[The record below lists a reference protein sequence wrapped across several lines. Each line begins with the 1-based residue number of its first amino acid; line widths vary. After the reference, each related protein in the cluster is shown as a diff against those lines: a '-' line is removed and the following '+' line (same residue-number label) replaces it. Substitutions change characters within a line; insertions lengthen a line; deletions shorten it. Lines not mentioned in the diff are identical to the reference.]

1 MEIHIPK
8 YVDYIIRTLNDR
20 NFAAYAVGGAIRDSI
35 MGYEP
40 KDWDVATSATPEQV
54 KKIFTAY
61 PTGEKYGTVTVA
73 YIDEQVGE
81 EYLVEVTTFRYD
93 QEYSDG
99 RRPDKVVFG
108 ESILDDLARRDFTIN
123 AIAWHPDLGF
133 IDPYE
138 GVRDCENKILRC
150 VGNPHERFQ
159 EDALRILRAI
169 RFTYKYNLD
178 MDSLTHNQLCSDF
191 DLVLTNV
198 SKERIHNELKQ
209 ILSYMTH
216 TLTYKDAEIIKLL
229 SKLFEIDLQT
239 YGEAVDFI
247 HNICAGPSD
256 YLLKIYM
263 VYMYCM
269 KSISDAEI
277 WMRTYKFSNKEIQ
290 TVINLFKINWFVYED
305 MRATP
310 DVIARKIIYYYGYD
324 LGKQYIL
331 ASKCFK
337 DANQTLLI
345 CIDKELDINK
355 NFTINLAIDNIEIM
369 SEFNIRGE
377 NLGKLNRYLINEII
391 EHPGLNNY
399 NDLYSIIEIY
409 IKDNIMGFRG
419 FYETDN

>member
-35 MGYEP
+35 MGYVP
-40 KDWDVATSATPEQV
+40 KDWDIATSATPEQV

-73 YIDEQVGE
+73 YVDEQIGE
-81 EYLVEVTTFRYD
+81 QYLVEVTTFRYD
-93 QEYSDG
+93 QEYNDG

-198 SKERIHNELKQ
+198 SKERIHDELKQ
-209 ILSYMTH
+209 ILTYITY
-216 TLTYKDAEIIKLL
+216 TLNYKDAEIVRLL
-229 SKLFEIDLQT
+229 SKLLGINLET
-239 YGEAVDFI
+239 YDEAVDFI
-247 HNICAGPSD
+247 HNICIGPSN

-263 VYMYCM
+263 IYMYYM
-269 KSISDAEI
+269 NNISDVEI
-277 WMRTYKFSNKEIQ
+277 WMRIYKFSNKEIQ
-290 TVINLFKINWFVYED
+290 TVINLFKINWLVYED
-305 MRATP
+305 MYATP

-324 LGKQYIL
+324 LGKQYIS
-331 ASKCFK
+331 ASKHLK

-355 NFTINLAIDNIEIM
+355 NFKINLAIPNEEIM
-369 SEFNIRGE
+369 KEFNVKGE
-377 NLGKLNRYLINEII
+377 VLGELNKFLINKII
-391 EHPGLNNY
+391 EHPGLNNKEELTKLINKY
-399 NDLYSIIEIY
+399 IEEV
-409 IKDNIMGFRG
+409 K
-419 FYETDN
+419 

>member
-1 MEIHIPK
+1 MEIHVPK

-20 NFAAYAVGGAIRDSI
+20 NYAAYAVGGAIRDSI

-40 KDWDVATSATPEQV
+40 KDWDIATSATPEQV

-73 YIDEQVGE
+73 YIDDQIGEQ
-81 EYLVEVTTFRYD
+81 YLVEVTTFRYD

-150 VGNPHERFQ
+150 VGNPGERFR

-169 RFTYKYNLD
+169 RFAYKYDLKI
-178 MDSLTHNQLCSDF
+178 DSLTYNQICSDF

-198 SKERIHNELKQ
+198 SKERIHDELKQ
-209 ILSYMTH
+209 ILTYITY
-216 TLTYKDAEIIKLL
+216 TLNYKDAEIIRSL
-229 SKLFEIDLQT
+229 SKLLGINLET
-239 YGEAVDFI
+239 YDEAVDFI
-247 HNICAGPSD
+247 HNICKGPSN

-263 VYMYCM
+263 IYIYYMNNL
-269 KSISDAEI
+269 SDVEI

-290 TVINLFKINWFVYED
+290 TVINLFKINWLVYED
-305 MRATP
+305 MYATL
-310 DVIARKIIYYYGYD
+310 DVIARKIIYHYGYE
-324 LGKQYIL
+324 LGKQYTSV
-331 ASKCFK
+331 SKCLK
-337 DANQTLLI
+337 DTNQTLI
-345 CIDKELDINK
+345 EQIDKELDINK
-355 NFTINLAIDNIEIM
+355 DFNFKLIISNEEIM
-369 SEFNIRGE
+369 QEFKITGKD
-377 NLGKLNRYLINEII
+377 LGDLNKFLTDKIV
-391 EHPGLNNY
+391 EHPGLNNRKDLVGLI
-399 NDLYSIIEIY
+399 NDYIE
-409 IKDNIMGFRG
+409 KHSNA
-419 FYETDN
+419 

>member
-35 MGYEP
+35 MGYAP
-40 KDWDVATSATPEQV
+40 KDWDIATSATPEQV

-73 YIDEQVGE
+73 YVDEQIGE
-81 EYLVEVTTFRYD
+81 QYLVEVTTFRYD
-93 QEYSDG
+93 QEYNDG

-198 SKERIHNELKQ
+198 SKERIHDELKQ
-209 ILSYMTH
+209 ILTYITY
-216 TLTYKDAEIIKLL
+216 TLNYKDAEIVRLL
-229 SKLFEIDLQT
+229 SKLLGINLET
-239 YGEAVDFI
+239 YDEAVDFI
-247 HNICAGPSD
+247 HNICIGPSN

-263 VYMYCM
+263 IYMYYM
-269 KSISDAEI
+269 NNISDVEV
-277 WMRTYKFSNKEIQ
+277 WMRIYKFSNKEIQ
-290 TVINLFKINWFVYED
+290 TVINLFKINWLVYED
-305 MRATP
+305 MYATP

-324 LGKQYIL
+324 LGKQYIS
-331 ASKCFK
+331 ASKHLK

-355 NFTINLAIDNIEIM
+355 NFKINLAIPNEEIM
-369 SEFNIRGE
+369 KEFNVKGE
-377 NLGKLNRYLINEII
+377 ALGELNKFLINEII
-391 EHPGLNNY
+391 EHPGLNNKEELTKLINKY
-399 NDLYSIIEIY
+399 IEEV
-409 IKDNIMGFRG
+409 K
-419 FYETDN
+419 

>member
-35 MGYEP
+35 MGYVP
-40 KDWDVATSATPEQV
+40 KDWDIATSATPEQV

-73 YIDEQVGE
+73 YIDDQIGEQ
-81 EYLVEVTTFRYD
+81 YLVEVTTFRYD

-198 SKERIHNELKQ
+198 SKERIHDELKQ
-209 ILSYMTH
+209 ILTYITY
-216 TLTYKDAEIIKLL
+216 TLNYKDAEIVRLL
-229 SKLFEIDLQT
+229 SKLLGINLET
-239 YGEAVDFI
+239 YDEAVDFI
-247 HNICAGPSD
+247 HNICIGPSN

-263 VYMYCM
+263 IYMYYM
-269 KSISDAEI
+269 NNISDVEI
-277 WMRTYKFSNKEIQ
+277 WMRIYKFSNKEIQ
-290 TVINLFKINWFVYED
+290 TVINLFKINWLVYED
-305 MRATP
+305 MYATP

-324 LGKQYIL
+324 LGKQYIS
-331 ASKCFK
+331 ASKHLK

-355 NFTINLAIDNIEIM
+355 NFKINLAIPNEEIM
-369 SEFNIRGE
+369 KEFNVKGE
-377 NLGKLNRYLINEII
+377 ALGELNKFLINKII
-391 EHPGLNNY
+391 EHPGLNNKEELTKLINKY
-399 NDLYSIIEIY
+399 IEEV
-409 IKDNIMGFRG
+409 K
-419 FYETDN
+419 

>member
-1 MEIHIPK
+1 MEIHVPK

-20 NFAAYAVGGAIRDSI
+20 NYAAYAVGGAIRDSI

-40 KDWDVATSATPEQV
+40 KDWDIATSATPEQV

-73 YIDEQVGE
+73 YVDDQIGEQ
-81 EYLVEVTTFRYD
+81 YLVEVTTFRYD

-150 VGNPHERFQ
+150 VGNPGERFR

-169 RFTYKYNLD
+169 RFAYKYDLKI
-178 MDSLTHNQLCSDF
+178 DSLTYNQICSDF

-198 SKERIHNELKQ
+198 SKERIHDELKQ
-209 ILSYMTH
+209 ILTYITY
-216 TLTYKDAEIIKLL
+216 TLNYKDAEIIRLL
-229 SKLFEIDLQT
+229 SKLLGINLET
-239 YGEAVDFI
+239 YDEAVDFI
-247 HNICAGPSD
+247 HNICKGPSN

-263 VYMYCM
+263 IYIYYMNNL
-269 KSISDAEI
+269 SDVEI

-290 TVINLFKINWFVYED
+290 TVINLFKINWLVYED
-305 MRATP
+305 MYATL
-310 DVIARKIIYYYGYD
+310 DVIARKIIYHYGYD
-324 LGKQYIL
+324 LGKQYISVSRCL
-331 ASKCFK
+331 K
-337 DANQTLLI
+337 DTNQTLI
-345 CIDKELDINK
+345 EQIDKELDINK
-355 NFTINLAIDNIEIM
+355 DFNFKLIISNEEIM
-369 SEFNIRGE
+369 QEFNITGKDLGE
-377 NLGKLNRYLINEII
+377 LNKFLTDKIV
-391 EHPGLNNY
+391 EHPGLNNRKDLVEFI
-399 NDLYSIIEIY
+399 NDYIE
-409 IKDNIMGFRG
+409 KHSNA
-419 FYETDN
+419 

>member
-40 KDWDVATSATPEQV
+40 KDWDIATSATPEQV

-73 YIDEQVGE
+73 YVDEQIGE

-150 VGNPHERFQ
+150 VGNPGERFR

-169 RFTYKYNLD
+169 RFAYKYDLKI
-178 MDSLTHNQLCSDF
+178 DSLTYNQICSDF

-198 SKERIHNELKQ
+198 SKERIHDELKQ
-209 ILSYMTH
+209 ILTYITY
-216 TLTYKDAEIIKLL
+216 TLNYKDAEIIRLL
-229 SKLFEIDLQT
+229 SKLLGINLET
-239 YGEAVDFI
+239 YDEAVDFI
-247 HNICAGPSD
+247 HNICKGPSN

-263 VYMYCM
+263 IYIYYMNNL
-269 KSISDAEI
+269 SDVEI

-290 TVINLFKINWFVYED
+290 TVINLFKINWLVYED
-305 MRATP
+305 MHATL
-310 DVIARKIIYYYGYD
+310 DVIARKIIYHYGYE
-324 LGKQYIL
+324 LGKQYTSV
-331 ASKCFK
+331 SKCLK
-337 DANQTLLI
+337 DTNQTLI
-345 CIDKELDINK
+345 EQIDKELDINK
-355 NFTINLAIDNIEIM
+355 DFNFKLIISNEEIM
-369 SEFNIRGE
+369 QEFKITGK
-377 NLGKLNRYLINEII
+377 NLGELNKFLTDKIVEHPVLNNRKDLVELINDYI
-391 EHPGLNNY
+391 EKHSNA
-399 NDLYSIIEIY
+399 
-409 IKDNIMGFRG
+409 
-419 FYETDN
+419 

>member
-8 YVDYIIRTLNDR
+8 YVDYIIRTLNER
-20 NFAAYAVGGAIRDSI
+20 NYAAYAVGGAIRDSI
-35 MGYEP
+35 MGYKP
-40 KDWDVATSATPEQV
+40 KDWDIATSATPEQV

-73 YIDEQVGE
+73 YVDEQIGE
-81 EYLVEVTTFRYD
+81 QYLVEVTTFRYD
-93 QEYSDG
+93 QEYNDG

-198 SKERIHNELKQ
+198 SKERIHDELKQ
-209 ILSYMTH
+209 ILTYITY
-216 TLTYKDAEIIKLL
+216 TLNYKDAEIVRLL
-229 SKLFEIDLQT
+229 SKLLGINLET
-239 YGEAVDFI
+239 YDEAVDFI
-247 HNICAGPSD
+247 HNICKGPSN

-263 VYMYCM
+263 THMYYM
-269 KSISDAEI
+269 SNISDVEI
-277 WMRTYKFSNKEIQ
+277 WMRIYKFSNKEIQ
-290 TVINLFKINWFVYED
+290 TIINLFKINWLVYED
-305 MRATP
+305 MYATP
-310 DVIARKIIYYYGYD
+310 DVIARKIIYYHGYE
-324 LGKQYIL
+324 LGKQYIS
-331 ASKCFK
+331 ASKHLK
-337 DANQTLLI
+337 DVNQTLLI

-355 NFTINLAIDNIEIM
+355 NFKINLAIPNEEIM
-369 SEFNIRGE
+369 KEFNVKGE
-377 NLGKLNRYLINEII
+377 ALGELNKFLINKII
-391 EHPGLNNY
+391 EHPGLNNKEELIKLINKY
-399 NDLYSIIEIY
+399 IEEV
-409 IKDNIMGFRG
+409 K
-419 FYETDN
+419 

>member
-1 MEIHIPK
+1 MEIHVPK

-20 NFAAYAVGGAIRDSI
+20 NYAAYAVGGAIRDSI

-40 KDWDVATSATPEQV
+40 KDWDIATSATPEQV

-73 YIDEQVGE
+73 YVDEQVGE
-81 EYLVEVTTFRYD
+81 QYLVEVTTFRYD

-150 VGNPHERFQ
+150 VGNPGERFR

-169 RFTYKYNLD
+169 RFAYKYDLKI
-178 MDSLTHNQLCSDF
+178 DSLTYNQICSDF

-198 SKERIHNELKQ
+198 SKERIHDELKQ
-209 ILSYMTH
+209 ILTYITY
-216 TLTYKDAEIIKLL
+216 TLNYKDAEIIRSL
-229 SKLFEIDLQT
+229 SKLLGINLET
-239 YGEAVDFI
+239 YDEAVDFI
-247 HNICAGPSD
+247 HNICKGPSN

-263 VYMYCM
+263 IYIYYMNNL
-269 KSISDAEI
+269 SDVEI

-290 TVINLFKINWFVYED
+290 TVINLFKINWLVYED
-305 MRATP
+305 MHATL
-310 DVIARKIIYYYGYD
+310 DVIARKVIYSYGYD
-324 LGKQYIL
+324 LGKKYISV
-331 ASKCFK
+331 SKCLK
-337 DANQTLLI
+337 DVNQTLLI
-345 CIDKELDINK
+345 GIDKELDINK
-355 NFTINLAIDNIEIM
+355 KFEINFAIPNEEIM
-369 SEFNIRGE
+369 KEFNIKGE
-377 NLGKLNRYLINEII
+377 ALGELNRFLTDKIV
-391 EHPGLNNY
+391 EHPGLNNRKDLVELI
-399 NDLYSIIEIY
+399 NDYIE
-409 IKDNIMGFRG
+409 KHSNA
-419 FYETDN
+419 

>member
-35 MGYEP
+35 MGYVP
-40 KDWDVATSATPEQV
+40 KDWDIATSATPEQV

-73 YIDEQVGE
+73 YVDEQIGE
-81 EYLVEVTTFRYD
+81 QYLVEVTTFRYD
-93 QEYSDG
+93 QEYNDG

-198 SKERIHNELKQ
+198 SKERIHDELKQ
-209 ILSYMTH
+209 ILTYITY
-216 TLTYKDAEIIKLL
+216 TLNYKDAEIVRLL
-229 SKLFEIDLQT
+229 SKLLGINLET
-239 YGEAVDFI
+239 YDEAVDFI
-247 HNICAGPSD
+247 HNICIGPSN

-263 VYMYCM
+263 IYMYYM
-269 KSISDAEI
+269 NNISDVEI
-277 WMRTYKFSNKEIQ
+277 WMRIYKFSNKEIQ
-290 TVINLFKINWFVYED
+290 TVINLFKINWLVYED
-305 MRATP
+305 MYATP
-310 DVIARKIIYYYGYD
+310 DVIARKIIYYYVYD
-324 LGKQYIL
+324 LGKQYIS
-331 ASKCFK
+331 ASKHLK

-355 NFTINLAIDNIEIM
+355 NFKINLAIPNEEIM
-369 SEFNIRGE
+369 KEFNVKGE
-377 NLGKLNRYLINEII
+377 ALGELNKFLINKII
-391 EHPGLNNY
+391 EHPGLNNKEELTKLINKY
-399 NDLYSIIEIY
+399 IEEV
-409 IKDNIMGFRG
+409 K
-419 FYETDN
+419 

>member
-35 MGYEP
+35 MGYVP
-40 KDWDVATSATPEQV
+40 KDWDIATSATPEQV

-73 YIDEQVGE
+73 YVDEQIGE
-81 EYLVEVTTFRYD
+81 QYLVEVTTFRYD
-93 QEYSDG
+93 QEYNDG

-191 DLVLTNV
+191 DLVLTNI
-198 SKERIHNELKQ
+198 SKERIHDELKQ
-209 ILSYMTH
+209 ILTYITY
-216 TLTYKDAEIIKLL
+216 TLNYKDAEIVRLL
-229 SKLFEIDLQT
+229 SKLLGINLET
-239 YGEAVDFI
+239 YDEAVDFI
-247 HNICAGPSD
+247 HNICIGPSN

-263 VYMYCM
+263 IYMYYM
-269 KSISDAEI
+269 NNISDVEI
-277 WMRTYKFSNKEIQ
+277 WMRIYKFSNKEIQ
-290 TVINLFKINWFVYED
+290 TVINLFKINWLVYED
-305 MRATP
+305 MYATP

-324 LGKQYIL
+324 LGKQYIS
-331 ASKCFK
+331 ASKHLK

-355 NFTINLAIDNIEIM
+355 NFKINLAIPNEEIM
-369 SEFNIRGE
+369 KEFNVKGE
-377 NLGKLNRYLINEII
+377 ALGELNRFLVNKII
-391 EHPGLNNY
+391 EHPGLNNKEELTKLINKY
-399 NDLYSIIEIY
+399 IEEV
-409 IKDNIMGFRG
+409 K
-419 FYETDN
+419 

>member
-1 MEIHIPK
+1 MEIQIPK
-8 YVDYIIRTLNDR
+8 YVDYIIKTLNEHDY
-20 NFAAYAVGGAIRDSI
+20 AAYAVGGAIRDSI
-35 MGYEP
+35 LGYTP
-40 KDWDVATSATPEQV
+40 KDWDVTTSATPDKI
-54 KKIFTAY
+54 KKIFPDSY
-61 PTGEKYGTVTVA
+61 STGEKYGTITVK
-73 YIDEQVGE
+73 YIDEDIGE

-150 VGNPHERFQ
+150 VGNPHQRFQ

-169 RFTYKYNLD
+169 RFAYKYSLKI
-178 MDSLTHNQLCSDF
+178 DSLTYNQLCSDF
-191 DLVLTNV
+191 DLVLSNV
-198 SKERIHNELKQ
+198 SKERIHDELKQ
-209 ILSYMTH
+209 ILSYITY
-216 TLTYKDAEIIKLL
+216 TLNYKDTEIIKLL
-229 SKLFEIDLQT
+229 TKLLGIDLQT
-239 YGEAVDFI
+239 YDEAMDFV
-247 HNICAGPSD
+247 HNICMGPSD
-256 YLLKIYM
+256 YLLKIFM
-263 VYMYCM
+263 IYMYCM
-269 KSISDAEI
+269 KGISEAEI

-305 MRATP
+305 MYATP

-355 NFTINLAIDNIEIM
+355 NFEIILAISNEEIM
-369 SEFNIRGE
+369 KDFNIKDKALGE
-377 NLGKLNRYLINEII
+377 LNKVLITNII
-391 EHPGLNNY
+391 KHPGLNNKE
-399 NDLYSIIEIY
+399 DLTRLINEY
-409 IKDNIMGFRG
+409 IDEVKRC
-419 FYETDN
+419 

>member
-40 KDWDVATSATPEQV
+40 KDWDIATSATPEQV

-73 YIDEQVGE
+73 YIDEQIGE
-81 EYLVEVTTFRYD
+81 QYLVEVTTFRYD

-150 VGNPHERFQ
+150 VGNPEERFR

-169 RFTYKYNLD
+169 RFAYKYDLKI
-178 MDSLTHNQLCSDF
+178 DSLTYNQICSDF

-198 SKERIHNELKQ
+198 SKERIHDELKQ
-209 ILSYMTH
+209 ILTYITY
-216 TLTYKDAEIIKLL
+216 TLNYKDAEIIRSL
-229 SKLFEIDLQT
+229 SKLLGINLET
-239 YGEAVDFI
+239 YDEAVDFI
-247 HNICAGPSD
+247 HNICKGPSN

-263 VYMYCM
+263 IYIYYMNNL
-269 KSISDAEI
+269 SDVEI

-290 TVINLFKINWFVYED
+290 TVINLFKINWLVYED
-305 MRATP
+305 MYATL
-310 DVIARKIIYYYGYD
+310 DVIARKIIYHYGYE
-324 LGKQYIL
+324 LGKQYTSV
-331 ASKCFK
+331 SKCLK
-337 DANQTLLI
+337 DTNQTLI
-345 CIDKELDINK
+345 EQIDKELDINK
-355 NFTINLAIDNIEIM
+355 DFNFKLIISNEEIM
-369 SEFNIRGE
+369 QEFKITGKDLGE
-377 NLGKLNRYLINEII
+377 LNKFLTDKIV
-391 EHPGLNNY
+391 EHPGLNNRKDLVRLI
-399 NDLYSIIEIY
+399 NDYIE
-409 IKDNIMGFRG
+409 KHSNA
-419 FYETDN
+419 